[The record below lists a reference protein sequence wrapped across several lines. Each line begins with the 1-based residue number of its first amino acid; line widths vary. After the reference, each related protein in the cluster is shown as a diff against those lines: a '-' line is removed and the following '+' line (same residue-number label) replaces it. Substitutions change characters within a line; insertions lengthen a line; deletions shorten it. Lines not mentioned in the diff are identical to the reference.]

1 MARRR
6 SQPTGLHRT
15 PLSRRRGVRALATIA
30 SVLVLVGAPVLVVL
44 LASTESVTA
53 SAPEIR
59 PGSTN
64 PLQPSAPFLK
74 NAGDGIRPD
83 GIGCSAAGTPLAVRA
98 RAHLDVLVDGAHVT
112 VPAGIGILPTCRYWL
127 STTKPDGVA
136 EILSPERR
144 AFTLGD
150 LFDIWGA
157 PLGPDRVLTFRIG
170 PKRPLRIYVDGRRVT
185 GDPRAVRLVPRR
197 EIALVIG
204 RLPAIIP
211 SRFDFAR
218 TP

>member
-1 MARRR
+1 MRRRR

-15 PLSRRRGVRALATIA
+15 PLSHRRAFRVFAMVAA
-30 SVLVLVGAPVLVVL
+30 VLVLVGAPVLVVL

-59 PGSTN
+59 PGSTD
-64 PLQPSAPFLK
+64 PLKPSAPFLK
-74 NAGDGIRPD
+74 NAGNGIRPN
-83 GIGCSAAGTPLAVRA
+83 GIGCSGAGTPLAVRA
-98 RAHLDVLVDGAHVT
+98 RAHLDVLADGARVT

>member
-1 MARRR
+1 
-6 SQPTGLHRT
+6 
-15 PLSRRRGVRALATIA
+15 
-30 SVLVLVGAPVLVVL
+30 VLVVL
-44 LASTESVTA
+44 LPSTESVTA

-59 PGSTN
+59 PGSTD
-64 PLQPSAPFLK
+64 PLKPSAPFLT

-83 GIGCSAAGTPLAVRA
+83 AIGCSAAGTPLAVRA
-98 RAHLDVLVDGAHVT
+98 RAHLDVIADGARVT

-127 STTKPDGVA
+127 STTRPDGVA

-157 PLGPDRVLTFRIG
+157 PLGPDRVLTFRVG
-170 PKRPLRIYVDGRRVT
+170 PARPLRIYVDGRRVT

>member
-6 SQPTGLHRT
+6 SQPTGLRRT
-15 PLSRRRGVRALATIA
+15 PLSRRRSVRVLALIA
-30 SVLVLVGAPVLVVL
+30 SIVVLVGAPVLVVL

-59 PGSTN
+59 PGSTD
-64 PLQPSAPFLK
+64 PLKPSAPFLK
-74 NAGDGIRPD
+74 NAGDGVRPD

-98 RAHLDVLVDGAHVT
+98 RAHLDVIADGARVT
-112 VPAGIGILPTCRYWL
+112 VPAGIGVLPTCRYWL
-127 STTKPDGVA
+127 STPRPDGVV
-136 EILSPERR
+136 EVLSPERR
-144 AFTLGD
+144 QFTLGD

-157 PLGPDRVLTFRIG
+157 PLGPDRVLTFRTG
-170 PKRPLRIYVDGRRVT
+170 PRRPLRIYVDGRRVT
-185 GDPRAVRLVPRR
+185 GDPRNVRLAPRR

-204 RLPAIIP
+204 RLVAVVP

-218 TP
+218 RP